1 MENAGSWR
9 PAPTFSIRGGTAGGG
24 HASEGDLRSRAP
36 TQPWRRTI
44 SAIHNGANGEVQFG
58 GVG

>member
-1 MENAGSWR
+1 MRAAAGKHCADAR
-9 PAPTFSIRGGTAGGG
+9 RVRLPP
-24 HASEGDLRSRAP
+24 RADAD

-44 SAIHNGANGEVQFG
+44 SAIHSGANGEVQFG